1 MGWKMESSLFGR
13 FVINLVFLT
22 VFLYVSS
29 LPLRSLSHLSL
40 SLSLSLFFS
49 VFCSES
55 SMETDVMR
63 KKQETGPC
71 FVRQARSPKIVIMLR
86 TMKRPITIK
95 PSNSRL
101 EERPRKFLIISRRV
115 LPIELSSA
123 GVCFL
128 TWKIVWSRDCGKSLV
143 RFPRLKVSLEEVFS
157 SSYYFNYIISR

>member
-1 MGWKMESSLFGR
+1 MMGWKMESSLFGR

-29 LPLRSLSHLSL
+29 PPLRSLSHLSL
-40 SLSLSLFFS
+40 SFS

-86 TMKRPITIK
+86 TVKRPTDYDK
-95 PSNSRL
+95 TKLFSFRRAATKVFNYSTSCASNRT
-101 EERPRKFLIISRRV
+101 KFRRRV
-115 LPIELSSA
+115 LFNLE
-123 GVCFL
+123 
-128 TWKIVWSRDCGKSLV
+128 DCLV
-143 RFPRLKVSLEEVFS
+143 A
-157 SSYYFNYIISR
+157 

>member
-1 MGWKMESSLFGR
+1 MMGWKMESSLFGR

-29 LPLRSLSHLSL
+29 LPLRSLSHL

-95 PSNSRL
+95 PSYSRL
-101 EERPRKFLIISRRV
+101 EELPRKFLIISRRV
-115 LPIELSSA
+115 LPIEPSSA

>member
-1 MGWKMESSLFGR
+1 MMGWKMESSLFGR

-29 LPLRSLSHLSL
+29 PPLRSLSHISL
-40 SLSLSLFFS
+40 SLSFS

-86 TMKRPITIK
+86 TVKRPITIK
-95 PSNSRL
+95 PSYSRL
-101 EERPRKFLIISRRV
+101 EEQPRKFLIIPRRV
-115 LPIELSSA
+115 FPIEPSSA